1 MGFTIPDRAPVT
13 IDEGVWASY
22 EGSEFKIAYSTNV
35 RFLRLKQRLEHPHRR
50 KIENGSIDPAEH
62 RKILCKAMA
71 EAILLDWRKVKDGD
85 GNEVQ
90 YSIKAAEQALLYDE
104 AFREF
109 VMTFSMELGNFREEE
124 MEMEGNG

>member
-1 MGFTIPDRAPVT
+1 MGFKIPDQAPVG
-13 IDEGVWASY
+13 IDDGVWTEY

-62 RKILCKAMA
+62 RKILVKAMA
-71 EAILLDWRKVKDGD
+71 EAILVDWRNVEGD
-85 GNEVQ
+85 VP
-90 YSIKAAEQALLYDE
+90 YSIKAAEKALLYDE

-109 VMTFSMELGNFREEE
+109 VMTFSMELGNFRQEERE
-124 MEMEGNG
+124 LEGNS